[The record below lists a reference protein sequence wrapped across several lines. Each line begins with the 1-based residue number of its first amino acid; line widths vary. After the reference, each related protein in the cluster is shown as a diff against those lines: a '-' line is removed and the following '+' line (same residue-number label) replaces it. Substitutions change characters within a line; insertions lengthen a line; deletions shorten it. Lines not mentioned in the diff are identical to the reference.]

1 MILDKIAAET
11 KKDLDAVGSCERKK
25 MEQRAFELKRS
36 EKTSFYDALAKP
48 GLSYIAEVKK
58 ASPSKG
64 LICEDFHPV
73 EIAREY
79 ERIGIDAISVLTE
92 EHFFLGEGEYLQNI
106 SSTVNVPTLRK
117 DFIIDAYQVHEAAV
131 LGASAILLICALLDL
146 NQLSSL
152 YKEAISLNMD
162 VLVEAHNEEEVEKAL
177 STDASIIGINNRD
190 LHSFE
195 VDLNTSYRLR
205 AFIPA
210 EKIMV
215 SESGYFT
222 REDIE
227 RAVSMGADAVLIG
240 ESFMRSMNKDRLLA
254 SLKGETE

>member
-1 MILDKIAAET
+1 
-11 KKDLDAVGSCERKK
+11 
-25 MEQRAFELKRS
+25 
-36 EKTSFYDALAKP
+36 
-48 GLSYIAEVKK
+48 
-58 ASPSKG
+58 
-64 LICEDFHPV
+64 
-73 EIAREY
+73 
-79 ERIGIDAISVLTE
+79 
-92 EHFFLGEGEYLQNI
+92 
-106 SSTVNVPTLRK
+106 
-117 DFIIDAYQVHEAAV
+117 
-131 LGASAILLICALLDL
+131 
-146 NQLSSL
+146 
-152 YKEAISLNMD
+152 
-162 VLVEAHNEEEVEKAL
+162 EEEVEKAL

-195 VDLNTSYRLR
+195 VDLNTSERLR
-205 AFIPA
+205 ASIPA